1 MVAGRASGPVT
12 FSRDVY
18 LVVVWLSCLLTEV
31 LRGTRNVRLE
41 KLSNPNALAVKRSAA
56 KDHLRI
62 EQDEVD
68 YDTDLDSLIYAA
80 QSFVE
85 SETHNT
91 LLNTTYKAC
100 WDTYTCPNE
109 GIAIPGWPVNQIIS
123 VEYKDTDGVTQT
135 LAPSMYQVNKVQCP
149 AKIFAAPDT
158 TWPETQVDNRV
169 DGFCITFSSGYGS
182 SAEDVPWM
190 FQAMIKLLVAS
201 WFKNREAVGQ
211 LTHKIKIGFDAL
223 RDQVRVNEWTE
234 FLKK

>member
-1 MVAGRASGPVT
+1 MRGRASVLVT
-12 FSRDVY
+12 FSKDVCS
-18 LVVVWLSCLLTEV
+18 VVAWLSCLLTEV
-31 LRGTRNVRLE
+31 LRGTKNVRLE
-41 KLSNPNALAVKRSAA
+41 KLSNPNELAVKRSAA

-80 QSFVE
+80 QAFVE

-100 WDTYTCPNE
+100 WDTYTCPQE
-109 GIAIPGWPVNQIIS
+109 GIAIPGWPVNQVMS
-123 VEYKDTDGVTQT
+123 VEYKDTDGVTQV
-135 LAPSMYQVNKVQCP
+135 LDPSMYQVNKVQCP
-149 AKIFAAPDT
+149 AKIFAAPGAV
-158 TWPETQVDNRV
+158 WPETQKDNRV

-182 SAEDVPWM
+182 TADGVPWM
-190 FQAMIKLLVAS
+190 FQAMIKLLVGS

-211 LTHKIKIGFDAL
+211 MNYKIKIAFDAL